1 MKISRALLTFIFVAC
16 PIAGPSAEGVKEV
29 SYRNMIRLNS
39 TNVNKIATGMTKDE
53 VLQIMGNI
61 RSKVVNGP
69 IDNPWKIEFYGE
81 MEVLYYITA
90 GHPPFTPIRVSQTT
104 PVVLNEGKVIGMGRG
119 LLKQLKVLP
128 SIKPASPLAKPSIEE
143 RLNTLKELYDN
154 GVVDKDTYEAQ
165 KTRILDSI

>member
-16 PIAGPSAEGVKEV
+16 PIAGHSADGVKEV
-29 SYRNMIRLNS
+29 SYKNMIRLNS
-39 TNVNKIATGMTKDE
+39 TNVSKIATGMTKDE

-61 RSKVVNGP
+61 RSKVRDGP
-69 IDNPWKIEFYGE
+69 IDNPWKIEIHGE

-90 GHPPFTPIRVSQTT
+90 GHPPFIPIRASQTT
-104 PVVLNEGKVIGMGRG
+104 PVVLNEGKVIGMGSG
-119 LLKQLKVLP
+119 LLKQIEATASMKLEKP
-128 SIKPASPLAKPSIEE
+128 SVKPSIEE

-154 GVVDKDTYEAQ
+154 GVIDKDTYEAQ